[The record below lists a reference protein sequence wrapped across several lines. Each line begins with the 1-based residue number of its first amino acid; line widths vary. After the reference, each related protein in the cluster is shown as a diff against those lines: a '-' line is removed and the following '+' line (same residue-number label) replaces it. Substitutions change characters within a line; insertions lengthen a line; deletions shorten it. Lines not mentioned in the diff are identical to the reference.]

1 MKAIITGLSRLL
13 VGGLFVFSGV
23 VKANDPMGF
32 TYKLEEYFTVFG
44 MTGLDPAAPY
54 LAILACVVEI
64 FVGILLLL
72 GLWRGLGLTLLMLM
86 VVFFGFLTFY
96 SAYYQVVQ
104 DCGCFGDFMKMS
116 PWESFY
122 KNVGLFALSL
132 ILVRFRYLIRPL
144 FSATLTKQIGI
155 TGLGL
160 AILFPVYTYN
170 YLPVW
175 DFRPY
180 EVGNNIAELM
190 KVPEDAP
197 EAKYKTRHIYKNTKT
212 GNTKSFKTENLP
224 SGDTWKWDTTIN
236 KQIQKGYQPPI
247 HDFSV
252 ESFDGYDYTNDFLT
266 QKGYRIVVIHKNL
279 KTANREA
286 QDALNRLADKVKG
299 SRHINIWG
307 LTASSPEV
315 FKKYKSNTGVN
326 YRYFLSDKTTL
337 KTIIRSNPGVLL
349 MKGNVVK
356 AKWSA
361 LNIPTFKAVKQL
373 MDVEKTT
380 AAER

>member
-1 MKAIITGLSRLL
+1 MKAIITGLSRLI

-44 MTGLDPAAPY
+44 MSWLDPAAPY
-54 LAILACVVEI
+54 MAILACVVEV

-72 GLWRGLGLTLLMLM
+72 GLWRNLALTLLMLM

-96 SAYYQVVQ
+96 SAYFQVVQ
-104 DCGCFGDFMKMS
+104 DCGCFGDLLKMT

-122 KNVGLFALSL
+122 KNVALFALAI
-132 ILVRFRYLIRPL
+132 ILVRFRYLINPL
-144 FSATLTKQIGI
+144 FSEQLTKQIGI

-160 AILFPVYTYN
+160 AILFPIYTYN
-170 YLPVW
+170 FLPVW

-247 HDFSV
+247 HDFSLQ
-252 ESFDGYDYTNDFLT
+252 SFDGYNYTKDFLS
-266 QKGYRIVVIHKNL
+266 QKGYRIVVVHKNL
-279 KTANREA
+279 KTANKQA
-286 QDALNRLADKVKG
+286 QEDLNELAKKVKG
-299 SRHINIWG
+299 NRHINIWG
-307 LTASSPEV
+307 LTASSLDV
-315 FKKYKSNTGVN
+315 FKKFKEETGVN
-326 YRYFLSDKTTL
+326 YRYFLTDKTTL

-349 MKGNVVK
+349 MKANVVK

-361 LNIPTFKAVKQL
+361 QNIPSFKEVKQL
-373 MDVEKTT
+373 MDIPEPTE
-380 AAER
+380 ADR

>member
-44 MTGLDPAAPY
+44 MGWLDPAAPY
-54 LAILACVVEI
+54 LAILACVVEV

-72 GLWRGLGLTLLMLM
+72 GLWRNLSLTLLMLM

-96 SAYYQVVQ
+96 SAYFQVVQ
-104 DCGCFGDFMKMS
+104 DCGCFGNLYKMT

-122 KNVGLFALSL
+122 KNVALFALSL
-132 ILVRFRYLIRPL
+132 ILIRFRHLINPL
-144 FSATLTKQIGI
+144 FSKQLTKQIGI

-160 AILFPVYTYN
+160 AILFPIYTYN
-170 YLPVW
+170 FLPVW

-190 KVPEDAP
+190 KVPKDAS
-197 EAKYKTRHIYKNTKT
+197 EAKYRIRYVYKNTESGDQKV
-212 GNTKSFKTENLP
+212 FKTENLP
-224 SGDTWKWDTTIN
+224 SGDKWKFV
-236 KQIQKGYQPPI
+236 KRKQEQIQKGYQPPI
-247 HDFSV
+247 HDFSLQ
-252 ESFDGYDYTNDFLT
+252 SFDGYDYTKDFLS
-266 QKGYRIVVIHKNL
+266 QKGYRIVVVHKNL
-279 KTANREA
+279 KTANKQA
-286 QDALNRLADKVKG
+286 QEDLNELAKKVKG
-299 SRHINIWG
+299 NRHINIWG
-307 LTASSPEV
+307 LTASSLDV
-315 FKKYKSNTGVN
+315 FKKFKEKTGVN
-326 YRYFLSDKTTL
+326 YRYFLTDKTTL

-361 LNIPTFKAVKQL
+361 LNIPTFQEVKQL
-373 MDVEKTT
+373 MDIPEPTE
-380 AAER
+380 ADR